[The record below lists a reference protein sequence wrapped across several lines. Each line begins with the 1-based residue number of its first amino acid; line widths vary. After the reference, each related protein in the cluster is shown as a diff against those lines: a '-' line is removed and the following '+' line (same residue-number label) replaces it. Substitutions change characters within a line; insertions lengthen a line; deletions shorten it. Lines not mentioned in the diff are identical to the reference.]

1 MRDIK
6 PGGTKGHT
14 ERFGQENS
22 HDDKH
27 DHFLGRA
34 VGCHC
39 AVWEGIGKATDG
51 LLVDSYWILPRI
63 ETGLIE
69 KSQMTNTM
77 TNTNHA
83 VDSRSDPS
91 LFVAFM
97 YTAFPRPKT
106 TTPNTKKSQK
116 HLHNSPTTLFFSE
129 NLIFKLVGAI
139 QFFWVYWFDVAWIV
153 YAWNL
158 KIHKNDKSVCFATI
172 NSGG

>member
-22 HDDKH
+22 HDDEH

-34 VGCHC
+34 AECHC
-39 AVWEGIGKATDG
+39 AVREGIGKATDG
-51 LLVDSYWILPRI
+51 LLVDSYWILPCI

-69 KSQMTNTM
+69 KSQMTDTM

-91 LFVAFM
+91 LFVTFM

-106 TTPNTKKSQK
+106 TTPNAKKVRNISIILQQ
-116 HLHNSPTTLFFSE
+116 HYLFSDNQGGGVVLTQPRLSRLE
-129 NLIFKLVGAI
+129 ERNKSIRILIK
-139 QFFWVYWFDVAWIV
+139 IV
-153 YAWNL
+153 
-158 KIHKNDKSVCFATI
+158 
-172 NSGG
+172 